1 MQSRI
6 SFLILIICVVLASC
20 GLYREPYELQG
31 KAGDIGDAMEHCR
44 GFIKYT
50 LHDGAYIYIDSR
62 SSRETEEYFDIF
74 LHLQDSDQEGFAQ
87 CRVNKQGLIMYHVI
101 REFSKKGRSFT
112 GE

>member
-1 MQSRI
+1 MQSRR

-20 GLYREPYELQG
+20 GLYREPYELQS

-50 LHDGAYIYIDSR
+50 LHEKAYIYVDSR
-62 SSRETEEYFDIF
+62 SSRETKEYYDIF
-74 LHLQDSDQEGFAQ
+74 LHLQDSEQEGFAQ
-87 CRVNKQGLIMYHVI
+87 CRVNKQGLITYHSI
-101 REFSKKGRSFT
+101 REFGGRGRSFS

>member
-1 MQSRI
+1 MQFRR
-6 SFLILIICVVLASC
+6 SFLILIICCVLASC

-44 GFIKYT
+44 SFIKYT

-62 SSRETEEYFDIF
+62 SSRETEGYFDIF
-74 LHLQDSDQEGFAQ
+74 LHLQDSDQEGSAQ
-87 CRVNKQGLIMYHVI
+87 CQVNKKGLIMYHSI
-101 REFSKKGRSFT
+101 REFDKKGRSFS

>member
-1 MQSRI
+1 
-6 SFLILIICVVLASC
+6 
-20 GLYREPYELQG
+20 LYRESYELQG

-74 LHLQDSDQEGFAQ
+74 LYIQDSDQEGSAQ
-87 CRVNKQGLIMYHVI
+87 CRVNKQGLIMYHSI
-101 REFSKKGRSFT
+101 REFSQKGRSFS